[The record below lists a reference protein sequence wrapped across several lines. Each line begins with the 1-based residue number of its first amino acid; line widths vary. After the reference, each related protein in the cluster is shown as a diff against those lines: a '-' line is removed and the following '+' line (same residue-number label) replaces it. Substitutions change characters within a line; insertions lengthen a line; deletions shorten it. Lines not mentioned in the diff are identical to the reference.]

1 MMTPQHPDLS
11 FLQVFNESGY
21 SVPCN
26 ESDLKPLVELISKK
40 EQASF
45 DLLEVVYV
53 HEQEIVR
60 INKEFLDRDYV
71 TDIISFRYDEDES
84 NKRIEGTLYCCAQ
97 RIAEQAKEFDESE
110 ESEFKRIFIHGTLHL
125 IGYDDQTPKDKKR
138 MTELEN
144 FYLGNSM

>member
-1 MMTPQHPDLS
+1 MMTPQHPDSS

-26 ESDLKPLVELISKK
+26 ESDFIHLIEKISKK
-40 EQASF
+40 ENVSF
-45 DLLEVVYV
+45 TLLEVAYV

-84 NKRIEGTLYCCAQ
+84 NTTIEGTLYCCAQ
-97 RIAEQAKEFDESE
+97 RIAEQAKEFNQSE
-110 ESEFKRIFIHGTLHL
+110 ESEFKRIFIHGALHL
-125 IGYDDQTPKDKKR
+125 IGYDDQTPQEKER

-144 FYLGNSM
+144 YYLGIST